1 MDILSYNKQSWDKQV
16 LNKNMWT
23 IPVSPEEIEKA
34 RTGTFQIVLTPE
46 KPVPMNWFPQP
57 LKDKKVL
64 ALASGGGQQA
74 PILAAAGALVTVFD
88 NSPLQLAQD
97 KLVAD
102 QNNLTLETIE
112 GDMADLSVFADQTFD
127 FIFHPCSNCFVPDIK
142 KVWQEA
148 YRVLKKGG
156 TMVSGISNPINFIVD
171 PELEEKG
178 ILQLKYKV
186 PYSDITSLND
196 EERKRYTDKNE
207 PLSFGHSL
215 EDQIGGQINAG
226 FSIIGFYE
234 DGWHHTPLTKY
245 MNGFIATRAIK

>member
-34 RTGTFQIVLTPE
+34 RTGIFQIVLTPE
-46 KPVPMNWFPQP
+46 KPVPMDWFPQP

-97 KLVAD
+97 KLVAE
-102 QNNLTLETIE
+102 QNNLSLETIE

-178 ILQLKYKV
+178 VLQLKYKV
-186 PYSDITSLND
+186 PYSDMTSLD
-196 EERKRYTDKNE
+196 EEERKRYTDKNE

-234 DGWHHTPLTKY
+234 DGWQHTPLSKH